1 MKVLE
6 INSIAKEEGYI
17 YYFNKYRGTA
27 VLDILSQ
34 HVSVPVR
41 FSIEVNPLGKRNIE
55 IDPLPASLNYPV
67 MPVKKSLRE
76 FIDDLYKK
84 GALRGKNRRTAQA
97 R

>member
-6 INSIAKEEGYI
+6 INSISKEEGYI
-17 YYFNKYRGTA
+17 YYFNKYRGNA

-34 HVSVPVR
+34 KVTVPVR

-55 IDPLPASLNYPV
+55 IDSLPQSLNYPV
-67 MPVKKSLRE
+67 MPVKKSLKD

-84 GALRGKNRRTAQA
+84 GALPQV
-97 R
+97 